1 MTYHISIQDVKN
13 NIICSSFSPT
23 QLNQANNQIYKT
35 ANYLIVSVNKPFFAI
50 DLTEKNK

>member
-13 NIICSSFSPT
+13 NIICSSFSSA
-23 QLNQANNQIYKT
+23 QLNEPNNTIYKT
-35 ANYLIVSVNKPFFAI
+35 ANYLIVSINKPFFAI